1 MTSASS
7 DNYNCDIGTINGC
20 MIQTEGAEESKAA
33 GPVSCGRPIGD
44 AILRERN
51 PFVTGATLRRWVKG

>member
-33 GPVSCGRPIGD
+33 GPVSCRPG
-44 AILRERN
+44 LRGLISAGIRAVEKSPNR
-51 PFVTGATLRRWVKG
+51 